1 VTRSDIHFICPN
13 TGKRNRMLFMNS
25 HLVPYGKRS
34 HYVNDPEE
42 QFSRMYKH
50 LFKSVIDE
58 DSGVKSDSFNN
69 EYVNKHLSQFGLS
82 IQDREDE

>member
-34 HYVNDPEE
+34 YYVNDPEE

-50 LFKSVIDE
+50 LFKSVVDE
-58 DSGVKSDSFNN
+58 DSDVKSESYNN
-69 EYVNKHLSQFGLS
+69 EYVNKHLKQYGLS
-82 IQDREDE
+82 IQDIEK